1 MKRSAENALLRS
13 EYKVA
18 FLQKTATSTQ
28 DSEAGS
34 DTTTTTTTAS
44 IDPPI
49 FTENIETKKLLITSS
64 LCDIFFRDVCY
75 SIAIDVFPEDILQ
88 DEAKRRF
95 LCGAAYSAFT
105 VLLCV
110 EGVHND
116 FQLSTLFSL
125 LVWIMEMALA
135 AFFDANERN
144 DVHSGH
150 FRALRSV
157 VKSVAYQ
164 AHSISEPPEIQK
176 VARSLARKLENNDSI
191 NIKEL
196 ENELFESAE
205 RVIASSSSIEFVLNS
220 GCRRGC
226 FLFPAKQ
233 HQHYRETQQPRHREI
248 RVTPGRR

>member
-1 MKRSAENALLRS
+1 MKRSVENALLRS
-13 EYKVA
+13 EYDVMCLK
-18 FLQKTATSTQ
+18 KTTATAIH
-28 DSEAGS
+28 DSEADS
-34 DTTTTTTTAS
+34 DTTTTTTEPVFVPAENSKQYILTA
-44 IDPPI
+44 
-49 FTENIETKKLLITSS
+49 S
-64 LCDIFFRDVCY
+64 LCDVFFKDVCY
-75 SIAIDVFPEDILQ
+75 NIVATDIFPDDLLK
-88 DEAKRRF
+88 DDSKRRL
-95 LCGAAYSAFT
+95 LCDASYSAFT

-110 EGVHND
+110 EGIKND

-176 VARSLARKLENNDSI
+176 VARSLARKLENNDSK

-196 ENELFESAE
+196 ENDLFESAKL
-205 RVIASSSSIEFVLNS
+205 VIASSSSIEFVLNS

-233 HQHYRETQQPRHREI
+233 HQHYRDTQQPRHREV
-248 RVTPGRR
+248 RATGGRR